1 MVRWDIF
8 CRVIDNYGDIG
19 VCWRLARQLAAEH
32 GIAVRLWVDD
42 VASLKRI
49 CPDVDATLEV
59 QNCRGVEVWRW
70 IEPFPDLVP
79 AEVVIEAF
87 GCELPENYMA
97 AMAPSILQSANHVWG
112 RPSPT
117 RGEEVKRVWINL
129 EYLSAEQW
137 VEGCHGL
144 PSPHPRLPMTKYFF
158 FPGFTPATGGLL
170 REKGLLAQRNVSEH
184 NLAELWDRFGLPFPL
199 SPETIVSLF
208 CYDSA
213 PIGNLLDAWAVSTTA
228 VRCLLPEGKALE
240 QIASWAGRTSLAVGD
255 SVQRGNLVL
264 HVIPFMPQE
273 DYDRLLWACDC
284 NFVRGEDSFVRAQ
297 WAARPLIWQIYP
309 QQDNVHQV
317 KLNAFLD
324 RYCQGLAEEAAAAL
338 RTFYYNWNSG
348 RRLDWDDFWQHR
360 TVLQDHAMAWAEQL
374 AKITDLASN
383 LVSFCKNQISSKNS
397 NF

>member
-19 VCWRLARQLAAEH
+19 VCWRLARQLVAEH

-42 VASLKRI
+42 VASLQRI
-49 CPDVDATLEV
+49 CPAVDANLEV
-59 QNCRGVEVWRW
+59 QNCRGVEVRRW
-70 IEPFPDLVP
+70 TESFPDLVP
-79 AEVVIEAF
+79 AAVVIEAF
-87 GCELPENYMA
+87 GCELPENYVA
-97 AMAPSILQSANHVWG
+97 AMVSPRTQFADHAQSRLSLA
-112 RPSPT
+112 R
-117 RGEEVKRVWINL
+117 EQEVKRAWLNL

-144 PSPHPRLPMTKYFF
+144 PSPHPYLPLTKYFF
-158 FPGFTPATGGLL
+158 FPGFTAATGGLL
-170 REKGLLAQRNVSEH
+170 REHGLLAQRDALQHSP
-184 NLAELWDRFGLPFPL
+184 AELWDHLGLPPPI
-199 SPETIVSLF
+199 SHETTVSLF

-213 PIGNLLDAWAVSTTA
+213 PIENLLNAWAASTMP

-240 QIASWAGRTSLAVGD
+240 QIASWAGRTCLVAGD

-264 HVIPFMPQE
+264 NVIPFMPQE
-273 DYDRLLWACDC
+273 NYDLLLWACDC

-324 RYCQGLAEEAAAAL
+324 RYCQGLAEEAAAAW
-338 RTFYYNWNSG
+338 RTFHQNWNSG
-348 RRLDWDDFWQHR
+348 GHLDWNNFWQHR
-360 TVLQDHAMAWAEQL
+360 AVLQRHAVAWAKQL
-374 AKITDLASN
+374 AQIIDLASN
-383 LVSFCKNQISSKNS
+383 LVSFCKNQASPKNS
-397 NF
+397 SF